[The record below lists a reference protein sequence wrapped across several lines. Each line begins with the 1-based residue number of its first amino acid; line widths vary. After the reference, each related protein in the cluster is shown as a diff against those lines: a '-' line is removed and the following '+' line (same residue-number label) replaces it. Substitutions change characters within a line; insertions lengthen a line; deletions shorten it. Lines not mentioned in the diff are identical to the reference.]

1 MHDHIGLKVCGRAVQ
16 DMWIAC
22 RCRRSNAGFAIPEL
36 RGDSPS
42 GISSRHALRLPSGG
56 SVQDFLGGAA
66 CLLIWGVLWLLTI
79 LTFAGRFE
87 GPYAVAHP
95 QQVNSSASLV
105 GPSPSCLPG
114 MIELAGRSIAD
125 APCRGGGPDRQR

>member
-1 MHDHIGLKVCGRAVQ
+1 MDKSLVTDARNVAGPSTFTVAPPL
-16 DMWIAC
+16 WIN
-22 RCRRSNAGFAIPEL
+22 RPEK
-36 RGDSPS
+36 PWP
-42 GISSRHALRLPSGG
+42 IASRHALRLPSGG

-105 GPSPSCLPG
+105 GPSTSCLPG
-114 MIELAGRSIAD
+114 MIELDGRSIAD
-125 APCRGGGPDRQR
+125 APCRGGGTDRQR